1 MVLSIIRLES
11 REDPYSG
18 VGVDNG
24 TTPLMKQTAA
34 ENYEYKDEIV
44 GKKYNHRQ

>member
-1 MVLSIIRLES
+1 MSSNIHLET
-11 REDPYSG
+11 REDPGSG
-18 VGVDNG
+18 VGVDNC

-44 GKKYNHRQ
+44 GKKYDHR

>member
-1 MVLSIIRLES
+1 MVLSIIHLES
-11 REDPYSG
+11 REGPDSG

-24 TTPLMKQTAA
+24 TTSLMKQMAA

-44 GKKYNHRQ
+44 GKEYNHRQ